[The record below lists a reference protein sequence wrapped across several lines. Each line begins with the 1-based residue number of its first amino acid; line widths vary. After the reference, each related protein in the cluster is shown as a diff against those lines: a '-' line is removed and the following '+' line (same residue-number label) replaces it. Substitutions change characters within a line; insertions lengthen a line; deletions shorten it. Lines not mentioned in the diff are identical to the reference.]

1 MCERCVD
8 RVIALYYPPSIRAS
22 VQKRKDRSSGYALSV
37 IVVLNSDEEG
47 GGRNDSGSRRRHT
60 NEATATAGKTNE
72 GILTP
77 LRGNFGLLDD
87 CRCLL

>member
-22 VQKRKDRSSGYALSV
+22 VQKREDRSSGYALSV

-47 GGRNDSGSRRRHT
+47 GGGEMTVVVVEGAQMKQRQRRGRQT
-60 NEATATAGKTNE
+60 KV
-72 GILTP
+72 
-77 LRGNFGLLDD
+77 
-87 CRCLL
+87 